1 MASSKRLI
9 TQGVLLLV
17 SFFVV
22 LAVIFMPIFPGKVNG
37 LDYLDNLFNM
47 ISKGSSNFIPAVT
60 QQVEKY
66 ENQSINVTFSMKDEQ
81 QAQQTVQLFTASG
94 ATASANGTEL
104 TVEGDMG
111 KILLASLSDA
121 NALFNNESGEL
132 NSKYGFSGKQ
142 VVYNWWNASLGIQ
155 TSLNKQQA
163 FDKAKV
169 FNTLQQRALE
179 PAYNYY
185 GIEASSYKDNLA
197 LVIAALTFYVFYTL
211 WYGFGILYLFE
222 GLGLRIA
229 H

>member
-1 MASSKRLI
+1 MSSSKKLI
-9 TQGVLLLV
+9 TRGILLLA

-22 LAVIFMPIFPGKVNG
+22 LAVIFMPVFPGKVNG

-60 QQVEKY
+60 QEVEKY
-66 ENQSINVTFSMKDEQ
+66 ENQTIKVTFSMKDEQ

-94 ATASANGTEL
+94 ASASANGTEL

-121 NALFNNESGEL
+121 SALFSNESGEL
-132 NSKYGFSGKQ
+132 NTKYGFSGKQ
-142 VVYNWWNASLGIQ
+142 VVYNWWNASIGIQ
-155 TSLNKQQA
+155 LSLNKQQA

-169 FNTLQQRALE
+169 FSTLQKRALE

-197 LVIAALTFYVFYTL
+197 LVIVALTFYVFYTL